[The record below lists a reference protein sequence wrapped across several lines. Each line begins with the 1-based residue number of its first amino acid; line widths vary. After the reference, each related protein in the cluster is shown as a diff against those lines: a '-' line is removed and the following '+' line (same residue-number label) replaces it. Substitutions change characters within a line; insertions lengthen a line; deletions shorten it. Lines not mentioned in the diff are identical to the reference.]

1 MATYRVG
8 IMGCGRIAS
17 TFEEHSEEHPVSI
30 AGAFAA
36 LPSCQLV
43 AAANRGEP
51 RLRAFG
57 ERWGVTALYH
67 DYRQMLANE
76 GLDLVAI
83 ATHPPLHP
91 EMVLAACEAGVKG
104 IFCEKPMALSLGEC
118 DAMIAA
124 CRRSGIPLLVNCSR
138 RWSGEFEAVR
148 RIAEQHSLGELLHL
162 VGHCCG
168 AKPTPDWEAATEG
181 PLIHDAV
188 HLLDIMRFFA
198 GDVEWVI
205 GTATR
210 RKRQEFRV
218 EDTSLSLLQF
228 RSGVD
233 GTLIVDELTDYTHF
247 DLELVFERG
256 LVRLGFGTGLWV
268 SKGIEFEAPN
278 WEELFPD
285 QMPPPIWTEPSIL
298 RAAQDLVEC
307 IEQRREPRCNGEDGR
322 AAMELI
328 MAIYESQR
336 RDNARVTLP
345 LGTQESLLEVLRGEG
360 RL

>member
-8 IMGCGRIAS
+8 IIGCGRIAS
-17 TFEEHSEEHPVSI
+17 TFEEHSEEHPVTI

-67 DYRQMLANE
+67 DYRQMLAKE
-76 GLDLVAI
+76 KLDIVAI

-91 EMVLAACEAGVKG
+91 EMALAACEAGVKG

-124 CRRSGIPLLVNCSR
+124 CRRARIPLLVNCTR
-138 RWSGEFEAVR
+138 RWSGEFEALR
-148 RIAEQHSLGELLHL
+148 RLVHEQSLGELLHL

-168 AKPTPDWEAATEG
+168 AKPTPDWEAETEG

-198 GDVEWVI
+198 GDMESVI

-218 EDTSLSLLQF
+218 EDTSYSLLQF
-228 RSGVD
+228 RGGADGV
-233 GTLIVDELTDYTHF
+233 LIVDELTDYTHF
-247 DLELVFERG
+247 DLELQFERG
-256 LVRLGFGTGLWV
+256 LVRLGFGTGLWI

-278 WEELFPD
+278 WEELFPGE
-285 QMPPPIWTEPSIL
+285 MPAPAWSEPGIL
-298 RAAQDLVEC
+298 RAARDLVEC
-307 IEQRREPRCNGEDGR
+307 IEQRREPRCNGQDGR

-345 LGTQESLLEVLRGEG
+345 LGTQESLLEVLRREG